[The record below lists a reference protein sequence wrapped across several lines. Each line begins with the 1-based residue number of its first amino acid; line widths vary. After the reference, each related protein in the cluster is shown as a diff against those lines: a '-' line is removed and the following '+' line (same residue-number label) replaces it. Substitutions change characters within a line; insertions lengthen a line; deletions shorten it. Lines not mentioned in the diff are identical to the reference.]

1 MPGLKI
7 SELQQPSLTADR
19 NVSLQDLIPI
29 ARTVGAALSTF
40 SLPGAAFFTNLA
52 SVGVG
57 STLIGTKTFEVGSG
71 NSYNI
76 KSLSAIAPILLNDN
90 GSTLTLAF
98 SGSVLASLAGLTPI
112 KTSFIAGSNPPA
124 VGATFFNLPNVSLP
138 TDANAYRVDINGVIQ
153 EPNVDYTIITNTTP
167 FQIQFST
174 APATGEKVVIVA
186 FAPNINSLSAN
197 TILNAN
203 SVFANPT
210 NVPFAATSVT
220 LAQNQVLCNTNS
232 NGLTGLSIGT
242 NQFVGN
248 TGSGLAAVT
257 LSAAGGLSLN
267 TSVANTA
274 TFDGSALLTMIR
286 TLSSNMQ
293 NIGNYPYLEYAQV
306 CAPNATRQ
314 SITGDS
320 APTTLNLGTRVLDQN
335 NIATAFDSTTVTV
348 PSGTYQYE
356 ATTILNSGSTFFTS
370 ILYLLGNSNIISRTQ
385 YGTQSNASGQSEF
398 RNLLT
403 GQITL
408 SSSTILSI
416 AATTSVNASVGP
428 FDLPAVGTSI
438 NDQRTTLKLW
448 KIA

>member
-19 NVSLQDLIPI
+19 NVSLQDIIPI
-29 ARTVGAALSTF
+29 ARTIGAALSTF

-57 STLIGTKTFEVGSG
+57 TALIGTKTFNVASG

-76 KSLSAIAPILLNDN
+76 KSLSAVAPILLNDN
-90 GSTLTLAF
+90 GSTLTLAI
-98 SGSVLASLAGLTPI
+98 SSSVLTSLAGLTPI

-186 FAPNINSLSAN
+186 FAPGVNSLSAN

-220 LAQNQVLCNTNS
+220 VAQNQVLCNTNG
-232 NGLTGLSIGT
+232 NNLAGLSIGT
-242 NQFVGN
+242 NQFLGN
-248 TGSGLAAVT
+248 IGTGLSAIT
-257 LSAAGGLSLN
+257 LSAGGGIDLKTSSNTIILSAVPGVPGVPTGAIMSFYLAAAPSGWRDCDGTTITNSGETAALFALIGATLPNLQGQFIRGLTTNLARTSLDPLSASRTLGSTQVDGFKSHTHTISPTQVPLRTADTDRGTGNASLFSVDN
-267 TSVANTA
+267 TSTL
-274 TFDGSALLTMIR
+274 TIGSEGDT
-286 TLSSNMQ
+286 
-293 NIGNYPYLEYAQV
+293 E
-306 CAPNATRQ
+306 TR
-314 SITGDS
+314 
-320 APTTLNLGTRVLDQN
+320 PV
-335 NIATAFDSTTVTV
+335 NIALR
-348 PSGTYQYE
+348 YC
-356 ATTILNSGSTFFTS
+356 I
-370 ILYLLGNSNIISRTQ
+370 
-385 YGTQSNASGQSEF
+385 
-398 RNLLT
+398 
-403 GQITL
+403 
-408 SSSTILSI
+408 
-416 AATTSVNASVGP
+416 
-428 FDLPAVGTSI
+428 
-438 NDQRTTLKLW
+438 KL
-448 KIA
+448 